1 MLPTMTLIE
10 NGASL
15 VTTDRLTVTYGTTV
29 AVDEITFHVDAGEV
43 FGLLGPN
50 AAGKTSVIRA
60 LTTILRPSGGSATV
74 AGAPLDDPDTIRANI
89 GVLPESNGYPGSQSA
104 AHYLTFYGQLFGLSS
119 AAARDRSLDLLDRFG
134 LASNSYQEIRTFSR
148 GMRQRLGIARALIN
162 RPRVLFLDEPTIGL
176 DPAGREDVLSHL
188 VSVAQESGSAVLI
201 CSHLLDDIER
211 ICDRVAILHHGR
223 LAAEGTVAE
232 VSASSGVTSNVLLE
246 VSPDQ
251 VQEVVAVL
259 NASNLDCRPI
269 PNPSRRGEIRIDL
282 TDEMR
287 SANPLARILVDQQI
301 SILRLEMRTSR
312 LSDAFLAHTA
322 EEEG

>member
-162 RPRVLFLDEPTIGL
+162 RPRVLFLD
-176 DPAGREDVLSHL
+176 
-188 VSVAQESGSAVLI
+188 
-201 CSHLLDDIER
+201 
-211 ICDRVAILHHGR
+211 
-223 LAAEGTVAE
+223 
-232 VSASSGVTSNVLLE
+232 
-246 VSPDQ
+246 
-251 VQEVVAVL
+251 
-259 NASNLDCRPI
+259 
-269 PNPSRRGEIRIDL
+269 
-282 TDEMR
+282 
-287 SANPLARILVDQQI
+287 
-301 SILRLEMRTSR
+301 
-312 LSDAFLAHTA
+312 
-322 EEEG
+322 